1 MSTLSKEQIE
11 KDVLQ
16 IVKDMTQDF
25 DFDFEGEIQPEA
37 KFVENLAF
45 ESTDIVELIG
55 AVEKKFQRRK
65 LPFHKL
71 VLKDGK
77 YADFSIRQLSEF
89 LAANLNQPTGTAN

>member
-1 MSTLSKEQIE
+1 MSQWTKEQVQE
-11 KDVLQ
+11 SVLQ
-16 IVKDMTQDF
+16 IVKEMTQDF
-25 DFDFEGEIQPEA
+25 EFDFSGPIGPEA
-37 KFVENLAF
+37 KFVADLSF

-77 YADFSIRQLSEF
+77 YTDFSIGQLSDF
-89 LAANLNQPTGTAN
+89 LTANLNNPA

>member
-1 MSTLSKEQIE
+1 MSALTKEQIE
-11 KDVLQ
+11 QELLA

-25 DFDFEGEIQPEA
+25 DFDFEGDIQPEA

-77 YADFSIRQLSEF
+77 YADFSIRQLADF
-89 LAANLNQPTGTAN
+89 LHANLSANA

>member
-1 MSTLSKEQIE
+1 MSTWTKEQVE
-11 KDVLQ
+11 QDVLQ

-25 DFDFEGEIQPEA
+25 DFEFEGDIKPEA

-77 YADFSIRQLSEF
+77 YADFSIRQLSDF
-89 LAANLNQPTGTAN
+89 LTANLNTPA